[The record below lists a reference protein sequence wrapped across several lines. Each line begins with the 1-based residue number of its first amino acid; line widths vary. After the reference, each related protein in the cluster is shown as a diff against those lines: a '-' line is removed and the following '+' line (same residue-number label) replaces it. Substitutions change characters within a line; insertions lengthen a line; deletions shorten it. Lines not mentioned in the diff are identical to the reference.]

1 MAGQGLATFDEANF
15 EAQVLRRGGLTVVDF
30 WSETCIPCKQ
40 LTRVLEQLADEVPD
54 SVIIGKVNSDQN
66 PALMERYNVRAVP
79 SILFF
84 KDGAVVETRTGVER
98 KQVLKKS
105 VEAHA

>member
-1 MAGQGLATFDEANF
+1 MAQQIATFDEANF
-15 EAQVLRRGGLTVVDF
+15 DTQVLQRVGLTVVDF

-40 LTRVLEQLADEVPD
+40 LSRVLEQLAQEIPEEV
-54 SVIIGKVNSDQN
+54 VIGKVNSDEN
-66 PALMERYNVRAVP
+66 PGLMARYGVRGVPAV
-79 SILFF
+79 LFF
-84 KDGAVVETRTGVER
+84 KDGALVETRNGVER